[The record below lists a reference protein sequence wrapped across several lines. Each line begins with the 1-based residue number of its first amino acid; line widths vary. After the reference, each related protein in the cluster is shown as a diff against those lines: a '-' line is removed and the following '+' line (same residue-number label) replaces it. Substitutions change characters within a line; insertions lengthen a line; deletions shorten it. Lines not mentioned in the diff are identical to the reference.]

1 MSELDYLKQV
11 PISIDVVPGGTAGF
25 FSSVFNLMNAILG
38 SGIVGLPYALLNLG
52 YLGFFIALVLVAG
65 LAMFAIDLL
74 LKICDLEKTT
84 SYEVI
89 AERAFGKI
97 GKMYA
102 SIAILVHTMIA
113 MCSFMFIV
121 RYEAPAFLQG
131 LFGLGT
137 DCESAN
143 EQVWFTNT
151 TLLVILVI
159 WGIVAPLAMARQ
171 IDFLGFTSGIA
182 MACMC
187 LFTLIIMIYKYILTC
202 PIKDDK
208 RAQGFID
215 NFKSFET
222 QANSTDA
229 VCKIENVFSEHAIHF
244 HQTVVLNNTQ
254 VCEPVAF
261 TWNVDSVYAI
271 PTMLFAFQCHASC
284 LPVYTELKTANRKS
298 MMKVASTAIFAV
310 WLIYSLV
317 SFFSYFTFYNVTMEE
332 VLMMYSSL
340 DASEPL
346 VLIARACCLICVIF
360 SAPLLH
366 YPCRKAQTILIWGE
380 DALEKNFSW
389 TRHVALA
396 VINLIIVTLIVLFFP
411 SINILFGYG
420 GAVTANSLVLI
431 LPSLFY
437 WKLVVKKRNEESHL
451 SWICPLFSGAGVL
464 MMAVSVYLLATK
476 EDGGH

>member
-1 MSELDYLKQV
+1 
-11 PISIDVVPGGTAGF
+11 
-25 FSSVFNLMNAILG
+25 MNAL
-38 SGIVGLPYALLNLG
+38 
-52 YLGFFIALVLVAG
+52 
-65 LAMFAIDLL
+65 
-74 LKICDLEKTT
+74 
-84 SYEVI
+84 
-89 AERAFGKI
+89 
-97 GKMYA
+97 
-102 SIAILVHTMIA
+102 
-113 MCSFMFIV
+113 
-121 RYEAPAFLQG
+121 
-131 LFGLGT
+131 
-137 DCESAN
+137 
-143 EQVWFTNT
+143 
-151 TLLVILVI
+151 
-159 WGIVAPLAMARQ
+159 
-171 IDFLGFTSGIA
+171 
-182 MACMC
+182 
-187 LFTLIIMIYKYILTC
+187 
-202 PIKDDK
+202 
-208 RAQGFID
+208 
-215 NFKSFET
+215 
-222 QANSTDA
+222 
-229 VCKIENVFSEHAIHF
+229 
-244 HQTVVLNNTQ
+244 
-254 VCEPVAF
+254 
-261 TWNVDSVYAI
+261 
-271 PTMLFAFQCHASC
+271 
-284 LPVYTELKTANRKS
+284 
-298 MMKVASTAIFAV
+298 
-310 WLIYSLV
+310 
-317 SFFSYFTFYNVTMEE
+317 YFTFYNVTMEE